1 MIEEKNYSEYI
12 RSTVLSNAGFDPGE
26 AAAQKLAEFTGI
38 LIEENEKYNLT
49 AIKDREKIAILHI
62 ADSLTAAKYIPEG
75 SCVCDVGAGGGF
87 PSLPLAVCRP
97 DLRVTALD
105 ATAKKTKFLRNAAEK
120 LGISNLTAVNG
131 RAEEIFACGEP
142 ARESF
147 DVVTARAVAP
157 AGILSELCAP
167 ALKRGGLFI
176 MMKGDRSEEE
186 LSGSEK
192 GLGKLGL
199 SLKEQIPLQL
209 RSDDEIIRRNI
220 IIFEKYSNTD
230 NNFPRRYAQIKS
242 KPLF

>member
-49 AIKDREKIAILHI
+49 AIKDPEKIALLHV

-105 ATAKKTKFLRNAAEK
+105 ATAKKTQFLKNTAEK
-120 LGISNLTAVNG
+120 LGISNLTAING
-131 RAEEIFACGEP
+131 RAEEIFACGEH
-142 ARESF
+142 ARETF

-176 MMKGDRSEEE
+176 MMKGDKAEEE
-186 LSGSEK
+186 LADSASGLK
-192 GLGKLGL
+192 RLGL
-199 SLKEQIPLQL
+199 SLKVKITLQL
-209 RSDDEIIRRNI
+209 CSAEELINRYI

-230 NNFPRRYAQIKS
+230 KAYPRRYAQIKS

>member
-1 MIEEKNYSEYI
+1 M
-12 RSTVLSNAGFDPGE
+12 L
-26 AAAQKLAEFTGI
+26 AQFTCI
-38 LIEENEKYNLT
+38 LLEENEKYNLT
-49 AIKDREKIAILHI
+49 AIKDPEKIAILHI

-131 RAEEIFACGEP
+131 RAEEIFASGEP

-147 DVVTARAVAP
+147 DVVIARAVAP

-176 MMKGDRSEEE
+176 MMKGDRAEEE

-199 SLKEQIPLQL
+199 SLKEKISLQL
-209 RSDDEIIRRNI
+209 RSDDEIIGRKI

-230 NNFPRRYAQIKS
+230 KNFPRRYAQIKS